1 MTKVIFVE
9 GNLLD
14 GVSAKRI
21 EEVAEEMNRRPNVKV
36 RIILNEMGL
45 VFPYM
50 ARTMSMSLKELLEIR
65 RVGRV
70 R

>member
-1 MTKVIFVE
+1 MIKVNFIE

-36 RIILNEMGL
+36 RRILNEMGL
-45 VFPYM
+45 IFPYITQNK
-50 ARTMSMSLKELLEIR
+50 TMTLKELLEIR
-65 RVGRV
+65 RA
-70 R
+70 

>member
-1 MTKVIFVE
+1 MIKVNFVE

-21 EEVAEEMNRRPNVKV
+21 EEVAEEMNRRPNVRV

-45 VFPYM
+45 IFPYM
-50 ARTMSMSLKELLEIR
+50 IRQTGKTLKELLEIR